1 VGNIGK
7 IKQVGDDIMGSPFI
21 FIILAIIAIAAAL
34 GMLLSRNAVH
44 SALYLVLNFATIA
57 VFYLV
62 LNAPFISMVQV
73 TVYAGAIVVLFLF
86 VIMLLG
92 AEQLR
97 GIGDEVPLG
106 ERLHRILAVILAIA
120 LVGVFLFLIFTE
132 GGGSSGDIPM
142 IDTSPNKLGLM
153 LFENYVL
160 PFEITGVLLLTS
172 LIGVVVLGRRKK
184 GEEGD
189 NA

>member
-1 VGNIGK
+1 
-7 IKQVGDDIMGSPFI
+7 MGSPII
-21 FIILAIIAIAAAL
+21 FILLAIIAIAAAL

-44 SALYLVLNFATIA
+44 SALYLVLNFVTIA
-57 VFYLV
+57 IFYLV

-97 GIGDEVPLG
+97 GIGDDVQRG
-106 ERLHRILAVILAIA
+106 EQFHRIMAIILAIA
-120 LVGVFLFLIFTE
+120 LIGVFIFLIFTE
-132 GGGSSGDIPM
+132 GGGASGEIPM
-142 IDTSPNKLGLM
+142 IDSSPTNLGLT

-160 PFEITGVLLLTS
+160 PFEITGVLLLAA

-184 GEEGD
+184 EEEGD

>member
-1 VGNIGK
+1 
-7 IKQVGDDIMGSPFI
+7 MGSPFI
-21 FIILAIIAIAAAL
+21 FIFLAIIAIAAAL

-44 SALYLVLNFATIA
+44 SALFLVLNFATIA
-57 VFYLV
+57 IFYLI
-62 LNAPFISMVQV
+62 LNAPFIAMVQV

-97 GIGDEVPLG
+97 GIGDEGPGG
-106 ERLHRILAVILAIA
+106 ERFHRVLATILAFT
-120 LVGVFLFLIFTE
+120 LVGVFLYLIFTE
-132 GGGSSGDIPM
+132 GGASGGQIPM
-142 IDTSPNKLGLM
+142 IDTSPNKLGLI

-160 PFEITGVLLLTS
+160 PFEITGVLLLAS

>member
-1 VGNIGK
+1 
-7 IKQVGDDIMGSPFI
+7 MGSPII
-21 FIILAIIAIAAAL
+21 FIILAIIAVSAAL

-44 SALYLVLNFATIA
+44 SALYLVLNFVTIA

-97 GIGDEVPLG
+97 GIGDDVQSG
-106 ERLHRILAVILAIA
+106 ERFHRIAAIILALA
-120 LVGVFLFLIFTE
+120 LIGVFMFLIFTE
-132 GGGSSGDIPM
+132 GGASSGEIPM
-142 IDTSPNKLGLM
+142 IDSSPSNLGLT

-160 PFEITGVLLLTS
+160 PFEITGVLLIAA
-172 LIGVVVLGRRKK
+172 LIGVVVLGRKRSK
-184 GEEGD
+184 EEGD